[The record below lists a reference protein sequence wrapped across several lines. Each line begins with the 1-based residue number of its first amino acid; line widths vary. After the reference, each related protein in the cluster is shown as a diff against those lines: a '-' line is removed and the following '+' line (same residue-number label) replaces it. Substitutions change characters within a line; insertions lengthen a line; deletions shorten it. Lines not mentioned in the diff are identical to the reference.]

1 MSQTL
6 SPAWNSGVQV
16 SADGMFTDA
25 FLTDFHAVRA
35 RHKVAIWQ
43 IAKAAKFSPAYLGN
57 LTRYWGDSP
66 GKKLNVSTGFA
77 NRLAAV
83 VEALKRAKSDD
94 DVREALNPGEA
105 APAAVAE
112 AALTQPDEALRADE
126 DDGPDWTLEHALAIL
141 RRHGVTSIAL
151 SP

>member
-6 SPAWNSGVQV
+6 SPAWNPAVQI
-16 SADGMFTDA
+16 SANGMLTDA
-25 FLTDFHAVRA
+25 FLTRFHAVRA

-43 IAKAAKFSPAYLGN
+43 VAEAAKFSPAYLGN

-66 GKKLNVSTGFA
+66 GKKLNASTGFA
-77 NRLAAV
+77 NRLATV
-83 VEALKRAKSDD
+83 VEALERAKSDD

-105 APAAVAE
+105 ALAAPS
-112 AALTQPDEALRADE
+112 TQPNEASRGDEH
-126 DDGPDWTLEHALAIL
+126 DGPDWTLEHALAIL